1 MSMHTQFEDLPP
13 ETQKFLSELRGDEI
27 ETLEAGIRLVRS
39 VQTVGNFVKWLLVG
53 IMGIVVG
60 TVMLADS
67 IHKIWL
73 WLKAH

>member
-1 MSMHTQFEDLPP
+1 MHPQFEDLPP

-27 ETLEAGIRLVRS
+27 QTLEAGIRLVRS

-53 IMGIVVG
+53 ILGIAVG

-67 IHKIWL
+67 IQKIWQ

>member
-1 MSMHTQFEDLPP
+1 MHPQFEDLPP
-13 ETQKFLSELRGDEI
+13 ETQKFLTELRGDEI